1 MGKLQNIK
9 NLVFDIGDVIIDIDY
24 NRPGKAFQPL
34 AKVDFSDAFSF
45 AHQDKIFDKYER
57 GDISSSEFR
66 DGLRKYLKDGV
77 TDEQIDAAWN
87 TIFVDFPADKFELL
101 LKLKG
106 RYNTCALSNINDVHL
121 KCIDKYI
128 QTHFGRQGLASYFNT
143 AYYSH
148 EMGYRKPEE
157 KIYKM
162 LLEKE
167 NINPAETFFIDDR
180 KENVEA
186 ATALGIQAFTLTE
199 RDNLVPF
206 LTELGIL

>member
-1 MGKLQNIK
+1 MGKLNNIK
-9 NLVFDIGDVIIDIDY
+9 TLIFDIGDVIIDIDY
-24 NRPGKAFQPL
+24 SRPGKAFQPL

-57 GDISSSEFR
+57 GDITSAEFR
-66 DGLRKYLKDGV
+66 TGLKKYLKDDV

-87 TIFVDFPADKFELL
+87 AIFVDFPAYKFELL
-101 LKLKG
+101 LKLKA
-106 RYNTCALSNINDVHL
+106 RYHTCALSNINDIHL
-121 KCIDKYI
+121 QYIDRYVSS
-128 QTHFGRQGLASYFNT
+128 HFGQEGLSAYFNT

-148 EMGYRKPEE
+148 EMGSRKPEE
-157 KIYKM
+157 KIYKI

-167 NINPAETFFIDDR
+167 NINPAETFFVDDR

-186 ATALGIQAFTLTE
+186 AAALGIQAFVLSD
-199 RDNLVPF
+199 RNSLVPF